1 MPMLTPVSE
10 HELLLFWLQLVV
22 LLAAAR
28 GLGHVARVLGQPRVV
43 GELAAG
49 VLLGPTVL
57 GRLLPDLS
65 AALFPGDRVQ
75 SALLLG
81 VAWLGIALLLVVT
94 GFETDL
100 PLLRRLGRPLVGLSL
115 GSLLVPLAVG
125 LAVGWVMP
133 ATLRGP
139 AADRLTFAVFVAIAL
154 SVTALPVVA
163 KILTDMGLMRRSFAQ
178 LTVAAGTVNDIVGWM
193 LLGVAVGLISE
204 GGADARALGVRAAAV
219 VLFVVLALTVGQRL
233 ADLLLRRAR
242 ESGGYAGA
250 LTSTL
255 LVTFGLGAITQAMGV
270 EAVLGALIAG
280 VVLGRSRYQRPDVR
294 RTVEVLSTAVFAP
307 VFFATAG
314 LYVDLAALLEPTTA
328 FWTVVVLG
336 AATVSKLG
344 GSVVGGRL
352 AGMRPVESLAA
363 GLGLNVR
370 GAMGIVLAAVG
381 LALGALNAAS
391 YAIIV
396 VLAVLTSM
404 AAPPTLRAVLRRLRA
419 APEEDARLARE
430 ELLAG
435 SVLAGATTAL
445 LPTRG
450 GLNSA
455 VAARVL
461 DGLLPPEAGVGVLSV
476 RAPRA
481 EAADL
486 EDVRRTLG
494 ARRHE
499 VRHVED
505 TDPAGRIL
513 REARL
518 GVGVVTLG
526 INDDYRGS
534 HRLSE
539 PIQRVIAACPVPLL
553 LVRRGERVRDAADL
567 DGRALRRVLVGVT
580 GTVAG
585 RAAEEVAFGL
595 ANRLDGRVRAV
606 HVLQRS
612 GERDGSAT
620 GAAVGAGEEP
630 DGPGA
635 RQLARVRTAATAF
648 GVRDLTVAVAEGP
661 AAADELGRAAEAW
674 QADVVVVGT
683 VLRAVDDRPF
693 LGHGTEW
700 LLENARQTVVVVAL
714 PAVGANE

>member
-1 MPMLTPVSE
+1 MPMLTPVTE
-10 HELLLFWLQLVV
+10 HELLLFWLQLAV
-22 LLAAAR
+22 LLATAR

-100 PLLRRLGRPLVGLSL
+100 ALLRRLGRPLVGLSL

-125 LAVGWVMP
+125 LLVGWVMP
-133 ATLRGP
+133 PALRGP
-139 AADRLTFAVFVAIAL
+139 AADRLTFAVFIGIAL

-178 LTVAAGTVNDIVGWM
+178 LTIAAGTVNDIVGWM
-193 LLGVAVGLISE
+193 LLGVAVGLIAE
-204 GGADARALGVRAAAV
+204 GGADARALGVRASAV
-219 VLFVVLALTVGQRL
+219 VLFVVLALTLGQRV
-233 ADLLLRRAR
+233 ADGLLRRAR
-242 ESGGYAGA
+242 STGGYAGA

-255 LVTFGLGAITQAMGV
+255 LVTFGLGAVTQAMGV
-270 EAVLGALIAG
+270 EAVLGALVAG
-280 VVLGRSRYQRPDVR
+280 IVLGRSRYQRPDVR
-294 RTVEVLSTAVFAP
+294 RTVEALSTAVFAP

-314 LYVDLAALLEPTTA
+314 LYVDLAALLDPVTA
-328 FWTVVVLG
+328 VWTGVVLI
-336 AATVSKLG
+336 AATASKLG
-344 GSVVGGRL
+344 GSVLGGRL
-352 AGMRPVESLAA
+352 AGMWGVESLAA

-381 LALGALNAAS
+381 LALGALNEAS
-391 YAIIV
+391 YALIV
-396 VLAVLTSM
+396 VLAVLTSI
-404 AAPPTLRAVLRRLRA
+404 AAPPTLRAVLRRLHA
-419 APEEDARLARE
+419 EPEEDARLARE
-430 ELLAG
+430 ELLA
-435 SVLAGATTAL
+435 STVLAGSTTAL

-461 DGLLPPEAGVGVLSV
+461 DGLLQPDASVSVLSI
-476 RAPRA
+476 RTPRT
-481 EAADL
+481 EPVPLD
-486 EDVRRTLG
+486 DVRRILG
-494 ARRHE
+494 ERRHE
-499 VRHVED
+499 VRSVED
-505 TDPAGRIL
+505 TDPADRIL

-518 GVGVVTLG
+518 GVGVVALG
-526 INDDYRGS
+526 MNEDYRGS

-539 PIQRVIAACPVPLL
+539 PIQRVLADSPVPLL

-567 DGRALRRVLVGVT
+567 DGRALRRILVGVT

-585 RAAEEVAFGL
+585 RAAEEVACGL
-595 ANRLDGRVRAV
+595 VNRLDGRLRAV

-612 GERDGSAT
+612 GAGVAGADGR
-620 GAAVGAGEEP
+620 

-635 RQLARVRTAATAF
+635 RQLERVRGVAAAF
-648 GVRDLTVAVAEGP
+648 GVRDVTLAVAEGP
-661 AAADELGRAAEAW
+661 VAADELGRAAEAW

-683 VLRAVDDRPF
+683 VMRAVDGRPF

-700 LLENARQTVVVVAL
+700 LLENAPQTVVVVAL
-714 PAVGANE
+714 PGRGGDE